1 MRANPDRW
9 RHLPHARGGG
19 HRTPLATSQRTL
31 KMHKETM
38 SGIWRSLEPKPKSAT
53 WSARRTTIST
63 PNIISDRCA
72 QTQKGRKRLRCGPA
86 DVGGKLGKSGQQNSH
101 FTLSLTADS

>member
-1 MRANPDRW
+1 VRTNPDRQ
-9 RHLPHARGGG
+9 RHLLHARGGG

-31 KMHKETM
+31 KTHKETLKTHKETM
-38 SGIWRSLEPKPKSAT
+38 IGIWRSLEPKPKSAT

-72 QTQKGRKRLRCGPA
+72 WTLKGHKRLCCGRRA
-86 DVGGKLGKSGQQNSH
+86 SVASWASQ
-101 FTLSLTADS
+101 